1 MSKRKGFTLVEVMLF
16 LAITALLFIGIAMGV
31 QNSVFQQQ
39 YNDSTQSFLEFM
51 RSVYSKVSNP
61 QTTGHGNS
69 EEAIYGKL
77 VVFGESVMLDGTTPN
92 DSGAIFTYD
101 VIGKASTVAGGLS
114 TGSATSM
121 LATLDANV
129 VRFNRGGFEN
139 SITSA
144 ELASP
149 EKYTPHW
156 GAVIDGTTNGA
167 PFKGSILVVRHPRS
181 GTINTLVLNEAI
193 EDNRV
198 IEANLVVYEANS
210 TVSYNGAENLLKNK
224 LGNFRASEVDF
235 CVNPSGPGAT
245 SNVPRQNIR
254 IIENARNAS
263 DVEFIELDGSDN
275 RCAP

>member
-1 MSKRKGFTLVEVMLF
+1 MGKRKGFTLVEVMLF
-16 LAITALLFIGIAMGV
+16 LAMTTLLFIGIAMGV

-77 VVFGESVMLDGTTPN
+77 VVFGESVMLDGTTSN

-129 VRFNRGGFEN
+129 VRFNRGGLEN

-144 ELASP
+144 ELVSP

-181 GTINTLVLNEAI
+181 GTINTLVS
-193 EDNRV
+193 DDV
-198 IEANLVVYEANS
+198 IEANRVVYEANS
-210 TVSYNGAENLLKNK
+210 SGSYNGAENLLKSK
-224 LGNFRASEVDF
+224 LSSFRASEVDF
-235 CVNPSGPGAT
+235 CVNPSGPDAA

-254 IIENARNAS
+254 ILANARNAS

>member
-1 MSKRKGFTLVEVMLF
+1 MGKRKGFTLVEVMLF

-77 VVFGESVMLDGTTPN
+77 VVFGESVMLDGITPN

-101 VIGKASTVAGGLS
+101 VIGEASTVAGGLS

-129 VRFNRGGFEN
+129 VRFNRGGPEN

-144 ELASP
+144 ELVSP

-156 GAVIDGTTNGA
+156 EAAIDGTTNGN

-181 GTINTLVLNEAI
+181 GTINTLVSDDI
-193 EDNRV
+193 
-198 IEANLVVYEANS
+198 IEANWVVNEANGS
-210 TVSYNGAENLLKNK
+210 GSYNAENLLKNK
-224 LGNFRASEVDF
+224 LSNFRAGEVDF
-235 CVNPSGPGAT
+235 CVNPSGPDVT

>member
-1 MSKRKGFTLVEVMLF
+1 MSKRKGFTIVEVMLF

-77 VVFGESVMLDGTTPN
+77 VVFGESVMLDGTTSN

-129 VRFNRGGFEN
+129 VRFNRGGLEN

-144 ELASP
+144 ELVSP

-181 GTINTLVLNEAI
+181 GTINTLVS
-193 EDNRV
+193 DDV
-198 IEANLVVYEANS
+198 IEANRVVYEANS
-210 TVSYNGAENLLKNK
+210 SGSYNGAENLLKSK
-224 LGNFRASEVDF
+224 LSSFRASEVDF
-235 CVNPSGPGAT
+235 CVNPSGPDAA

-254 IIENARNAS
+254 ILANARNAS